1 MDPHFIQVCTESM
14 EEGMAIKYTGTSSV
28 HGKRNITD
36 DIESGKKVS
45 CK

>member
-1 MDPHFIQVCTESM
+1 MDPHFIHACM

-36 DIESGKKVS
+36 DIETGKKVS